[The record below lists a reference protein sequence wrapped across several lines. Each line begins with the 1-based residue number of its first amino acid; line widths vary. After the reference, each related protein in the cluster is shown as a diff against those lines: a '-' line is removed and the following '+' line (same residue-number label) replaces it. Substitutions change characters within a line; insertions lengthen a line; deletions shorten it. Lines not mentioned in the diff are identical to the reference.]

1 MVNDEIFLQRTI
13 SHHVTGRDERFRRD
27 IRDRDKKCVITGV
40 VNRSAYRGDWSAFEA
55 AHVFPLAYETWW
67 LDSGYSRWITDV
79 EEMGGGSGINS
90 RQNGMLLEAGVHKL
104 FDNYL
109 VAINP
114 DVSYNL
120 SS

>member
-1 MVNDEIFLQRTI
+1 MVNDEIFLQRTT

-27 IRDRDKKCVITGV
+27 RDGKCVITGV

-55 AHVFPLAYETWW
+55 AHVFPAAYETWW
-67 LDSGYSRWITDV
+67 LDNEYSRWITDIK
-79 EEMGGGSGINS
+79 EMGGGSGIYS
-90 RQNGMLLEAGVHKL
+90 HQNGMLLKADVHKL

-120 SS
+120 PP